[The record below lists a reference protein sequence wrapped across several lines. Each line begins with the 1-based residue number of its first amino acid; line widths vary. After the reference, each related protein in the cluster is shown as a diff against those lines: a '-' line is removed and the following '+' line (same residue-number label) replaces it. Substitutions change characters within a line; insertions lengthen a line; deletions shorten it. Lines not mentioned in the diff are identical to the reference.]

1 MLFKVDMNYETW
13 KEQTGQAIVRD
24 QDKKRE
30 RDEREREKEKR
41 KGACL
46 TRGVNSTH

>member
-1 MLFKVDMNYETW
+1 MNYETW

-30 RDEREREKEKR
+30 RDERERKREREKKGSLFNTWR
-41 KGACL
+41 K
-46 TRGVNSTH
+46 